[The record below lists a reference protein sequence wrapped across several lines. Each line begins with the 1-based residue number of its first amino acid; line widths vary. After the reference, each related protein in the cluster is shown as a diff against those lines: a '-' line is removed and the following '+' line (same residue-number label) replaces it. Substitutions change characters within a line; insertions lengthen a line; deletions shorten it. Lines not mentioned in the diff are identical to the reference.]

1 MTNWIVFDYGEVLCT
16 RTTAVPKLAATMGV
30 SPEKFEPVYWA
41 VREAYDRGATDLAYW
56 SSVGERVGVQVDEA
70 MSEELTAIDVVGWSH
85 LAPSSLALLAG
96 LAEAGAALALLS
108 NAPVSFGR
116 WVRTQDWSRLFRVTM
131 FSGDVECAKPDERIF
146 RLLLEK
152 LDARPE
158 DCLFFDDR
166 ASNVEGARAVGIR
179 AHLWD
184 GAEAAE
190 AALG

>member
-1 MTNWIVFDYGEVLCT
+1 MTNWLVFDYGEVLCT

-30 SPEKFEPVYWA
+30 APEVFEPVYWA
-41 VREAYDRGATDLAYW
+41 VRDAYDRGSSDFAYW
-56 SSVGERVGVQVDEA
+56 ASIGERVGARVDEA
-70 MSEELTAIDVVGWSH
+70 MSEELTALDVAGWSH
-85 LAPSSLALLAG
+85 LAPSSLSLLEG

-116 WVRTQDWSRLFRVTM
+116 WVRAQDWARLFRVTV
-131 FSGDVECAKPDERIF
+131 FSGDVACAKPDERIF

-152 LDARPE
+152 LGARPE

-166 ASNVEGARAVGIR
+166 ESNVEGARAVGIR
-179 AHLWD
+179 AHRWD
-184 GAEAAE
+184 GAEAAR